1 MEGEKR
7 IELCTIRAGDIK
19 EFLGN
24 PRKVK
29 KKGLENLKASIEA
42 YGNFGILVI
51 DEQNRIIAG
60 NQRLKVIIELYGK
73 DYEVE
78 CKKLYGFSDAELK
91 AINIK
96 DNTHAGEWDLDLLA
110 SWTADIEKDLG
121 QLSKPEVPDVE
132 ERKIEEMELLP
143 FERYNYVMIV
153 CRNNIDFD
161 LLATKLGL
169 KGKQILLG
177 GERAIDARA
186 VWYDDVENI
195 LFGGKK

>member
-1 MEGEKR
+1 MGEKR

-29 KKGLENLKASIEA
+29 KKRLEDLKASVES

-51 DEQNRIIAG
+51 DEKNRIIAG

-78 CKKLYGFSDAELK
+78 CKKLYGYSDAELK

-121 QLSKPEVPDVE
+121 QLSEPEVPDVE

-153 CRNNIDFD
+153 CKTNIDYD
-161 LLATKLGL
+161 LLITKLGL
-169 KGKQILLG
+169 KGKQVLLG
-177 GERAIDARA
+177 GKRAIEARA
-186 VWYDDVENI
+186 VWYNDVENI

>member
-169 KGKQILLG
+169 KGKHILLG
-177 GERAIDARA
+177 GKRAIDAMA

>member
-78 CKKLYGFSDAELK
+78 CKKLYGFSDAELR

-177 GERAIDARA
+177 GKRAIDARA

>member
-7 IELCTIRAGDIK
+7 IELCTMRAGDIK
-19 EFLGN
+19 AFLGN
-24 PRKVK
+24 PRKITK
-29 KKGLENLKASIEA
+29 KRLAELRASIEA

-51 DEQNRIIAG
+51 DEKNRIIAG
-60 NQRLKVIIELYGK
+60 NQRLKVIIELYGE
-73 DYEVE
+73 DHEVE

-91 AINIK
+91 AINVK
-96 DNTHAGEWDLDLLA
+96 DNTHAGEWDLDYLA
-110 SWTADIEKDLG
+110 SWMADIEKDLG

-177 GERAIDARA
+177 GKRAIDARA

>member
-1 MEGEKR
+1 MGEKR

-29 KKGLENLKASIEA
+29 KKRLEDLKASVES

-51 DEQNRIIAG
+51 DEKNRIIAG

-78 CKKLYGFSDAELK
+78 CKKLYGYSDAELK

-153 CRNNIDFD
+153 CKTNIDYD
-161 LLATKLGL
+161 LLITKLGL
-169 KGKQILLG
+169 KGKQVLLG
-177 GERAIDARA
+177 GKRAIEARA
-186 VWYDDVENI
+186 VWYNDVENI

>member
-1 MEGEKR
+1 M
-7 IELCTIRAGDIK
+7 
-19 EFLGN
+19 
-24 PRKVK
+24 
-29 KKGLENLKASIEA
+29 
-42 YGNFGILVI
+42 
-51 DEQNRIIAG
+51 
-60 NQRLKVIIELYGK
+60 
-73 DYEVE
+73 
-78 CKKLYGFSDAELK
+78 
-91 AINIK
+91 
-96 DNTHAGEWDLDLLA
+96 
-110 SWTADIEKDLG
+110 G

-177 GERAIDARA
+177 GKRAIDARA